1 MACVEYRPSG
11 VPFRGNNYL
20 RKSLIEMK
28 DTLLMDAWL
37 EAINKI
43 EYYREE
49 YNLGGIV
56 QP

>member
-1 MACVEYRPSG
+1 
-11 VPFRGNNYL
+11 
-20 RKSLIEMK
+20 MK